1 MTSMPDH
8 AGAADLPTVDLS
20 GFDDSGRER
29 AVFLADLR
37 RILHEHGFF
46 YLTGHGVS
54 PALISDV
61 LRASKQFFALPR
73 EQKLAIEMANSPHF
87 RGYTPPGGE
96 YTRGEP
102 DWREQL
108 DINTEAEAVPVAPGA
123 PPWKRLIGP
132 NQWPASQPEL
142 KPLLLT
148 YQAEATRVAIQVLK
162 AIAVALGQ
170 DETVFQDVYTP
181 LPNQLLKIIR
191 YPGRDIAESS
201 QGVGPHKDGGLV
213 TVLLQDTVAGLRVQ
227 TEAGVW
233 INAPPIPGTFVIN
246 TGELLELATD
256 GYVRA
261 NVHDVVAPPAG
272 AERFSVAFFLG
283 AKLDAT
289 VPLIAL
295 PEGLQRFKR
304 GVSTDPQN
312 PLFREVG
319 RNALKS
325 RLRSHPDVARRH
337 HADLLSK
344 DVPLGAGA

>member
-1 MTSMPDH
+1 MRAS
-8 AGAADLPTVDLS
+8 AGTIDLPKVDLS
-20 GFDDSGRER
+20 RFYASGHDR
-29 AVFLADLR
+29 AAFLADLR
-37 RILHEHGFF
+37 RILHDHGFF

-54 PALISDV
+54 SNLIADV
-61 LRASKQFFALPR
+61 ISASKQFFALPQ
-73 EQKLAIEMANSPHF
+73 EEKLAIEMAHSPHF
-87 RGYTPPGGE
+87 RGYTRPGGE
-96 YTRGEP
+96 YTRGQP

-108 DINTEAEAVPVAPGA
+108 DINTEAEAIAVTRTA

-132 NQWPASQPEL
+132 NQWPASRPDL
-142 KPLLLT
+142 RPLLLR
-148 YQAEATRVAIQVLK
+148 YQAEATRVAIEALK

-191 YPGRDIAESS
+191 YPGRDAAESS

-227 TEAGVW
+227 SEAGAW
-233 INAPPIPGTFVIN
+233 IDAPPLPGTFIIN

-272 AERFSVAFFLG
+272 VERFSIAFFLG
-283 AKLDAT
+283 ARLDAT
-289 VPLIAL
+289 VPLIEL

-304 GVSTDPQN
+304 GVSSDPSN

-337 HADLLSK
+337 HADLLFPEVISHG
-344 DVPLGAGA
+344 GA